1 MVTRWTLIWFRRI
14 LFAEFKSLV
23 FSTVIFIIFFTPSD
37 LLLVIKSFYCV
48 AETIFLMAASRSR
61 RDNAGTKMSGLL
73 DKEEEDEFYKTTY
86 GGFDDV
92 GDDTEFNYNSPA
104 EEEDEVDSDFSIDEN
119 DEVKSDPEE
128 DESARKKAK
137 VNFVFF

>member
-1 MVTRWTLIWFRRI
+1 
-14 LFAEFKSLV
+14 
-23 FSTVIFIIFFTPSD
+23 
-37 LLLVIKSFYCV
+37 
-48 AETIFLMAASRSR
+48 
-61 RDNAGTKMSGLL
+61 MSGLL

-119 DEVKSDPEE
+119 AVIACAPPVSDFEPMYFALDRQKRNFISCDNIKATALDPGSNSFEFE
-128 DESARKKAK
+128 GLIFTSRIKKAG
-137 VNFVFF
+137 